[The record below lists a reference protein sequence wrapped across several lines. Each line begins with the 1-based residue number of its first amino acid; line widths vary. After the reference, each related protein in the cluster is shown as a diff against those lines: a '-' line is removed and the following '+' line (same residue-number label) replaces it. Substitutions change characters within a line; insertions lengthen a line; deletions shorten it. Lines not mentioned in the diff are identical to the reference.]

1 MAICDAEGTEYARG
15 LINYNS
21 ADTRRILRTPSAEIE
36 AKLGYVDAP
45 ELIHRDN
52 LVLI

>member
-1 MAICDAEGTEYARG
+1 VSCLDTQGKEVARG
-15 LINYNS
+15 LINYG
-21 ADTRRILRTPSAEIE
+21 AEE
-36 AKLGYVDAP
+36 AKKIAGKPSSEFESLLGYADDD

>member
-1 MAICDAEGTEYARG
+1 MQGIEIARG
-15 LINYNS
+15 LINYG
-21 ADTRRILRTPSAEIE
+21 AEDAVKIAGKSSSDFE
-36 AKLGYVDAP
+36 QLLGYADED